1 MQSVKAVEP
10 LSTKYLKM
18 PLTSASLRPDNEV
31 VFLATLLIRLSSLHS
46 LSLSII
52 NKIRIN
58 TCIIQGR

>member
-46 LSLSII
+46 L
-52 NKIRIN
+52 
-58 TCIIQGR
+58 